1 MKNIIITGAC
11 GHIGNQLIN
20 FFLKNKNYN
29 ICAIDIFTE
38 KNKKQLNKLSKI
50 NNFNFYLCD
59 LSNLQEVKNVTIE
72 INKKYKHI
80 NCIINNAGVTGTFL
94 KKGWNENFLNQDVNN
109 FDYAYRVN
117 VSSVFYLIQLLSNK
131 LKKKNSSIV
140 NISSIYSKL
149 AHDKKIY
156 KNTNI
161 YNPAGYSASKS
172 GLNQLTRWLASE
184 LAPKVRVNSILLG
197 GISRKQSSMFKK
209 NYINKT
215 LLKRMAS
222 EKDVINLVDFLLSN
236 KSSYITGQEIF
247 LDGGY
252 SII

>member
-1 MKNIIITGAC
+1 M
-11 GHIGNQLIN
+11 
-20 FFLKNKNYN
+20 
-29 ICAIDIFTE
+29 
-38 KNKKQLNKLSKI
+38 
-50 NNFNFYLCD
+50 
-59 LSNLQEVKNVTIE
+59 
-72 INKKYKHI
+72 
-80 NCIINNAGVTGTFL
+80 
-94 KKGWNENFLNQDVNN
+94 NN

-197 GISRKQSSMFKK
+197 GISRKQSSLFKK
-209 NYINKT
+209 NYISKT

-252 SII
+252 SIT